1 MKYPQTF
8 PFYFSERWWDELSV
22 LAAVLPMRS
31 DIKILIAALAGVW
44 DRNMVLTLPPPTPAI
59 HISDHGFFHQT
70 DHRRARYQTFILYG
84 EGGRH
89 TMRSKLHT
97 MRTERVKQPV
107 SYFLRLW
114 KWMIGGVQLV
124 SVRSARVSRSVVCF
138 MESEVS
144 CRICTRNV
152 SRLSRGSEARP
163 LPGGG
168 LSLTGFPDLQFSQTA
183 FLPYHYPLV
192 WSS

>member
-1 MKYPQTF
+1 
-8 PFYFSERWWDELSV
+8 
-22 LAAVLPMRS
+22 
-31 DIKILIAALAGVW
+31 
-44 DRNMVLTLPPPTPAI
+44 MVLTLPPPTPAI

-107 SYFLRLW
+107 SYFFTIMKMNDRWCSLSQSSLR
-114 KWMIGGVQLV
+114 V
-124 SVRSARVSRSVVCF
+124 VSRSVVCS

-152 SRLSRGSEARP
+152 SWLSRLSRGSEARP
-163 LPGGG
+163 LCGGG

-183 FLPYHYPLV
+183 FLPYHYHLV
-192 WSS
+192 